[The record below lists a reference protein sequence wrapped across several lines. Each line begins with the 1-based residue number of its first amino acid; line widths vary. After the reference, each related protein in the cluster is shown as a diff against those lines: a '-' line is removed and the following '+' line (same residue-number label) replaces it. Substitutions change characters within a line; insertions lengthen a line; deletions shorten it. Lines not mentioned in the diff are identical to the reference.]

1 MRMKK
6 VGVRE
11 LEEKVRA
18 GRPAPLRV
26 GATDNPNRRADQYK
40 NEKEEGNKNKK
51 KYSENAKMYYAETS
65 NMNYAENRLLDMC
78 GSRGVCRRNAQMSSN
93 MPEDPGYVYAIFP

>member
-11 LEEKVRA
+11 LEEKVSK

-26 GATDNPNRRADQYK
+26 GATVDPKSRADQYA
-40 NEKEEGNKNKK
+40 NEKEEGGKK
-51 KYSENAKMYYAETS
+51 I
-65 NMNYAENRLLDMC
+65 
-78 GSRGVCRRNAQMSSN
+78 Q
-93 MPEDPGYVYAIFP
+93 